1 MQLRD
6 YQQEAVDACWRYI
19 SEKDGNPCISLPT
32 GSGKSLVI
40 AKLAHDASI
49 TWSGRV
55 VILADVKELLE
66 QNAAELK
73 RLSPDLDVGLYSAG
87 LNKRDRNCKVLV
99 AGIQSVAERAFEFDP
114 FDLIIVDE
122 AHKIPP
128 DGEGRYRSFLRECKI
143 NSPHV
148 RLIGLTATPYRMSTG
163 WLCGPDE
170 LLHEICYEA
179 GVKELI
185 QQGYLSKLTSKEAK
199 NSSDTRGLHVR
210 GGEFV
215 PAEAESLMLDV
226 VKPACK
232 EILDRTESR
241 RSILVFCQSV
251 AHAVQVADLLAG
263 SCLCDVALVTG
274 DTPTAQRDDYIARF
288 KSGQIKYLVNVN
300 VLTTGFNAPN
310 VDCVCLLRPTLS
322 PGLYYQMVGRGFRQ
336 SPGKENCLILDF
348 AGNVRRHGPVDQIIP
363 KPKKVSGENGDAPT
377 KTCPECGEVCHAAYS
392 SCPDCGFVFQDQQQ
406 AKHDSSPDAVPITSL
421 DVVRTEWKVLDVKY
435 AVHTKFNAP
444 PDTPC
449 TMRVDYKIT
458 PIRWIPEWV
467 CIEHEG
473 YAKRKAAAWW
483 RARSND
489 PFPVDAQAAVDAAE
503 GGALAITEQ
512 ITVEEKGGEKFPR
525 IVLAK
530 IGEKPEGVPVTDRN
544 IQDDFDFPACRE
556 SNDGFSGNYLG
567 DDFVPF

>member
-1 MQLRD
+1 MELRD
-6 YQQEAVDACWRYI
+6 YQQEAVAACWRYI
-19 SEKDGNPCISLPT
+19 SEQDGNPCIALPT

-40 AKLAHDASI
+40 AKLAQDASI
-49 TWSGRV
+49 TWNGRV

-99 AGIQSVAERAFEFDP
+99 AGIQSVADRAFDFDP

-128 DGEGRYRSFLRECKI
+128 DGEGRYRSFLRDCKT

-170 LLHEICYEA
+170 LLTEICYEA

-185 QQGYLSKLTSKEAK
+185 QQGYLAKLTSKEAK
-199 NSSDTRGLHVR
+199 NKSDTRGLHVR

-215 PAEAESLMLDV
+215 PSEAEALMMDV

-232 EILDRTESR
+232 EILERTESR
-241 RSILVFCQSV
+241 KSILVFCQSV
-251 AHAVQVADLLAG
+251 DHAVRVADLLAE

-274 DTPTAQRDDYIARF
+274 DTPASKRDDYIERF
-288 KSGQIKYLVNVN
+288 KAGRIKYLVNVN

-322 PGLYYQMVGRGFRQ
+322 PGLYYQMVGRGFRLA
-336 SPGKENCLILDF
+336 PGKENCLILDF

-363 KPKKVSGENGDAPT
+363 KPKVAGEGDAPT
-377 KTCPECGEVCHAAYS
+377 KTCPECESICYAGCSECPNCHFIFRDVNL
-392 SCPDCGFVFQDQQQ
+392 P
-406 AKHDSSPDAVPITSL
+406 KHDTSADAVPITSL
-421 DVVRTEWKVLDVKY
+421 DVIRTEWKVLDVKY
-435 AVHTKFNAP
+435 AVHEKFNAP
-444 PDTPC
+444 PDTPK
-449 TMRVDYKIT
+449 TMRVDYKIA
-458 PIRWIPEWV
+458 PIRWVPEWI

-473 YAKRKAAAWW
+473 YAKRKAMAWW

-489 PFPVDAQAAVDAAE
+489 PFPASAQAAVDAAN

-512 ITVEEKGGEKFPR
+512 VTIEEKGGDKWPR

-530 IGEKPEGVPVTDRN
+530 IGEKPEGVPISDRN
-544 IQDDFDFPACRE
+544 IQDDFDFPA
-556 SNDGFSGNYLG
+556 NDSDSGNSYSQELS
-567 DDFVPF
+567 DFF